1 MKRRDLMSLFAAGGL
16 GFSAPGFAA
25 FSAHAQ
31 NDSESEKSG
40 HMSPVKITDVKVIL
54 TAPERIR
61 LVIVKVETSEPGL
74 YGYGCATFTQ
84 RPLTVKTAVEEYL
97 RPFLIGKNPDNIED
111 IWQSCY
117 VSSYWRNGPVLN
129 NALSGVEMALWDIK
143 GKRAGMPV
151 YQLLGGKCRFAAD
164 QYAHAS
170 GRDFNQ
176 VEDRVRRFMEE
187 GYRHV
192 RVQVAVPGYS
202 TYGAGSSQKRS
213 FDHLPPGTSVFNPA
227 AYTRIVPKL
236 FEHLRDK
243 IGFEVELLHD
253 THERIS
259 CAQAVHLAKE
269 LEPYRL
275 FFLEDPLPP
284 EEVDHFRI
292 IRQQCSTP
300 LAMGELFNNPHEWID
315 LVSERLI
322 DFIRVHLSQIGG
334 LNMGRK
340 LAAFCE
346 FFGVKTAW
354 HGPGDCSP
362 IGHAANVALDLAC
375 YNFGIQERH
384 IFNDAAQEVFQGCLK
399 VENGYVFANEAP
411 GWGIEVDEEKA
422 KKYPYRESPSFDQHW
437 GNTRKLDGTII
448 RP

>member
-1 MKRRDLMSLFAAGGL
+1 MGL
-16 GFSAPGFAA
+16 GLPGLSA
-25 FSAHAQ
+25 FSAYAS
-31 NDSESEKSG
+31 SESERS
-40 HMSPVKITDVKVIL
+40 MDSSPVKITDVKVIL

-61 LVIVKVETSEPGL
+61 MVIVKVETSEPGL

-111 IWQSCY
+111 IWQSCF

-164 QYAHAS
+164 LYAHAS
-170 GRDFNQ
+170 GRDFQ
-176 VEDRVRRFMEE
+176 EVEDRVRRFMEE

-202 TYGAGSSQKRS
+202 AYGAGSAQKDS
-213 FDHLPPGTSVFNPA
+213 PEYLPKGTSVFEPS
-227 AYTRIVPKL
+227 AYVRIVPKL
-236 FEHLRDK
+236 FDHLRNN
-243 IGFEVELLHD
+243 IGEEVELLHD

-259 CAQAVHLAKE
+259 CVQAVQLAKD

-275 FFLEDPLPP
+275 FFLEDPVPP
-284 EEVDHFRI
+284 EEIDHFRR

-334 LNMGRK
+334 LNVGRK

-384 IFNDAAQEVFQGCLK
+384 VFRDAAQEVFPGCLK
-399 VENGYVFANEAP
+399 IENGYIFANETP

-422 KKYPYRESPSFDQHW
+422 KRYPFPESPSFDQFW
-437 GNTRKLDGTII
+437 GNTRRRDGTIV